1 MTFLDK
7 KKGALLALGLLV
19 AGCAG
24 GPKPR
29 AAGAPAPASSGP
41 PLESVRPSL
50 HTLEDSLVLDLLLG
64 YQEIAAGGS
73 NRETLRRARSAQN
86 QLDYMLRHGGVK
98 DRGGEGRVI
107 EIPAGEKASLGE
119 LTSQMSRAM
128 LRSPTSEIEA
138 DRAREVRRHRMNL
151 AFLVEDAEWV
161 LALNAAMDGSLPE
174 EDKRA
179 LRRLHEAYSNRAP
192 HGLIAPQVTALLRS
206 VKDERL
212 RKELKKLANRS
223 WERERKAQDAR
234 PGSAASTPRAAP
246 AVPAAPSPEPAG
258 PPAPLPD
265 FDAPVASAADSAP
278 SAGGADSLTSP
289 DRYCEERRAEAAET
303 FAAARA
309 ATGETRAALLRR
321 SLVALDDCLER
332 YPGSKG
338 AQKARGNRDKVQK
351 ELQAK

>member
-1 MTFLDK
+1 MTFSDK
-7 KKGALLALGLLV
+7 KSGAWLALGLLV

-29 AAGAPAPASSGP
+29 AAGAPAPAPSGP

-64 YQEIAAGGS
+64 YQEIAAGRS

-119 LTSQMSRAM
+119 LTSQMSREL

-161 LALNAAMDGSLPE
+161 LTLNAAMDDPLPE

-179 LRRLHEAYSNRAP
+179 LRRLHEAYANRAP
-192 HGLIAPQVTALLRS
+192 HALVATQVTALLRS

-223 WERERKAQDAR
+223 WERQRKTQDAG
-234 PGSAASTPRAAP
+234 PGSAAPKP
-246 AVPAAPSPEPAG
+246 IVPAPSAEPSG
-258 PPAPLPD
+258 PPPPLPD
-265 FDAPVASAADSAP
+265 FDAPGASSADSAP

-321 SLVALDDCLER
+321 SLVALDDCIER

-338 AQKARGNRDKVQK
+338 AEKARGNRDKVQK